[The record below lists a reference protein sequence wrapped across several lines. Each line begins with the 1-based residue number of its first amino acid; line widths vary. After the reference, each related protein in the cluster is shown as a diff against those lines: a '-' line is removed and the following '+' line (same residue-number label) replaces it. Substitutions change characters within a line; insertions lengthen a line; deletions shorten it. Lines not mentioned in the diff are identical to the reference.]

1 MEDILA
7 IILKHREARGW
18 TEYKLA
24 KESDLPQSTI
34 SNWYCNDSVPSLFSL
49 KKICKA
55 LDITLSQL
63 FAGDEPTVTLTE
75 SQKQLLEHWS
85 KLTKEQQNALLNLI
99 EKM

>member
-1 MEDILA
+1 MNDILTT
-7 IILKHREARGW
+7 ILKHRELRGW

-24 KESDLPQSTI
+24 KEADLPQSTI
-34 SNWYCNDSVPSLFSL
+34 SAWYCRNLVPSIGSL
-49 KKICKA
+49 DKICKA

-75 SQKQLLEHWS
+75 SQKKLLEHWS
-85 KLTKEQQNALLNLI
+85 KLTTEQQNALLNLL